1 MKKNLFTFALFS
13 GILVT
18 SQTKLNVSL
27 IAPNYYATV
36 KELYKKA
43 IETQLEK
50 LFCCNK
56 DDKKKRVN
64 PLFLLII
71 THYKV

>member
-13 GILVT
+13 EILVT

-50 LFCCNK
+50 II
-56 DDKKKRVN
+56 
-64 PLFLLII
+64 LLQQG
-71 THYKV
+71 